1 MAVLTQ
7 PFFAFV
13 RGNFMPFTLFS
24 TRHGCFFFS
33 PQQQFLSFVA
43 HFQKRKYFKMML
55 KAVNGV
61 GELIG
66 SFLL

>member
-24 TRHGCFFFS
+24 TRHVRFFFFAATAILLTL
-33 PQQQFLSFVA
+33 QSFSKKA
-43 HFQKRKYFKMML
+43 FKDN
-55 KAVNGV
+55 KSG
-61 GELIG
+61 
-66 SFLL
+66 

>member
-24 TRHGCFFFS
+24 TRHVRFFFS
-33 PQQQFLSFVA
+33 PQQLFLSFQT
-43 HFQKRKYFKMML
+43 FPKQEML
-55 KAVNGV
+55 LKIKKTDGGV
-61 GELIG
+61 GEQIG